1 MTREEARQLKR
12 QLRARY
18 PEGDVEVTRAFGGV
32 QVMAGDVDG
41 RVFMSAADD
50 SLLLA
55 LLAAS
60 APLRSRH
67 DG

>member
-1 MTREEARQLKR
+1 MTREEARRLER

-18 PEGDVEVTRAFGGV
+18 PEGDVEVTRSFGGV
-32 QVMAGDVDG
+32 QVMAGDADG

-50 SLLLA
+50 SPLLA

-60 APLRSRH
+60 GALRSRDH
-67 DG
+67 G